1 MKTLYNSVINH
12 IKGLTGELVFAYL
25 FMGFALTMFLWHI
38 IDKIAKFTV
47 VNDQLIFIFT

>member
-1 MKTLYNSVINH
+1 MKILYNNVIDH
-12 IKGLTGELVFAYL
+12 IKKLTGELVFAYC
-25 FMGFALTMFLWHI
+25 FMAFALTMFAWHI